1 MVIWISD
8 YRGYRVQEFSIKCY
22 RGLGIYVSMI
32 VGFRNFA
39 SLGMG
44 VLEVIGVIFYWV
56 SKGL

>member
-1 MVIWISD
+1 
-8 YRGYRVQEFSIKCY
+8 
-22 RGLGIYVSMI
+22 VSMI

-39 SLGMG
+39 SLVMG